1 MFFLGYGWQ
10 RRLQKTHD
18 RCQPWVLVKFAVQQA
33 PTASL
38 TTTTTGKVTTCELNL
53 NIDKKNNS
61 SAAEGQARISRQK
74 SFANFR
80 DKPVSPDIVT
90 GLS

>member
-53 NIDKKNNS
+53 NITKKIIVPLRRVKPESPGKNRS
-61 SAAEGQARISRQK
+61 QIFVTSR
-74 SFANFR
+74 FR
-80 DKPVSPDIVT
+80 LI
-90 GLS
+90 